1 MFSLS
6 TNEKAQHW
14 EDLKQFLH
22 CSYLD
27 GPFQLR
33 LLVTQPHHAYDG
45 QGHTQPVEEA
55 EEVDD

>member
-1 MFSLS
+1 MK
-6 TNEKAQHW
+6 KAQHW
-14 EDLKQFLH
+14 ENLRQSLH

-27 GPFQLR
+27 GPFQLW
-33 LLVTQPHHAYDG
+33 LLVTQPHHTNDG